1 MRKITS
7 RTRFIDPPAVPHI
20 RRENSVQRLI
30 VQIIHRFTP
39 TCVGKIPSH
48 FLISH
53 WTTVHPH
60 ACGENSNRP
69 ICSMVVRG
77 SPPRA
82 WGECMRASPSHPTMR
97 FTPTCGGRM
106 MHGQPANYPAS
117 RFTPTCVGR
126 MIYRATTA
134 PLATVHPHVR
144 GENGWKSSTTSRASG
159 SPPRAWGEC
168 LCAH

>member
-60 ACGENSNRP
+60 VRGENL
-69 ICSMVVRG
+69 G
-77 SPPRA
+77 A
-82 WGECMRASPSHPTMR
+82 KLLGLD
-97 FTPTCGGRM
+97 
-106 MHGQPANYPAS
+106 QP

-126 MIYRATTA
+126 MQSWRFWRCSW
-134 PLATVHPHVR
+134 TVHPHVR
-144 GENGWKSSTTSRASG
+144 GENMMIHRRFLYING
-159 SPPRAWGEC
+159 SPPRAWGEYQHYRRY
-168 LCAH
+168 L